1 MALQIDW
8 TDDSGIQH
16 AEAYAK
22 ISHVRLALIEKD
34 TGPVARV
41 GVLLWHNA
49 AARSKDNSA
58 NTKNSFKDFTYV
70 LKGSDYTTYL
80 EDSVI
85 KATDVSI
92 TSSLYSWLKAHNDGT
107 ATHSDAGERLDNQGN
122 GINWTTATDV

>member
-8 TDDSGIQH
+8 TDEYGVQH

-22 ISHVRLALIEKD
+22 ISYIRMKYLENGAMI
-34 TGPVARV
+34 
-41 GVLLWHNA
+41 GVDIWHNA
-49 AARSKDNSA
+49 TTRSKDTPSDMKQSIKSIA
-58 NTKNSFKDFTYV
+58 YIV
-70 LKGSDYTTYL
+70 EGSDYTTYL

-107 ATHSDAGERLDNQGN
+107 TTHSDTGERLDNQGN